1 MSLRYHLIT
10 TVHVAK
16 YEGLRK
22 VWGLAGIAQDVDDCL
37 LFVQDKPRT
46 AAQAERLSAL
56 QASVR
61 AGRLDNPRRP

>member
-1 MSLRYHLIT
+1 MSFRYHAIT
-10 TVHVAK
+10 TVHVAEYK
-16 YEGLRK
+16 RLRQ
-22 VWGLAGIAQDVDDCL
+22 VWDLSGIDQDVDRL

-61 AGRLDNPRRP
+61 AGRLDDPCRS